1 MDERGSITSQWL
13 RRHNA
18 LYQAA
23 TRHPFILTIAD
34 GSINFQCFKRWLGQ
48 DYHFVKAFVRFL
60 ASLLPK
66 MPKEATDEE
75 MDTLLGG
82 IVALRDE
89 IYWFRSEA
97 MRWTIQLDLVSI
109 KVTTQ
114 EYCEF
119 LEQLS
124 QGNFEYAIAV
134 TALWAIE
141 FVYYESFA
149 LCTQSNAKTPTELR
163 EACERWSNME
173 FKNYCVLLKGLAD
186 KYLEGSNLHVR
197 QKAEEIFV
205 QILKQ
210 EIKFWDMSTCDENCI

>member
-1 MDERGSITSQWL
+1 MSVDPSPRNGFDATTPSTKLQLGTLSSSPSPMAPSIS
-13 RRHNA
+13 
-18 LYQAA
+18 
-23 TRHPFILTIAD
+23 
-34 GSINFQCFKRWLGQ
+34 S
-48 DYHFVKAFVRFL
+48 
-60 ASLLPK
+60 ASSAGCLLPK

>member
-34 GSINFQCFKRWLGQ
+34 GSINFQCFKRWL
-48 DYHFVKAFVRFL
+48 
-60 ASLLPK
+60 